1 MSLSTDDVRHVAKL
15 ARIFL
20 NEEETIST
28 ISELNSIF
36 ALVDQMEKVD
46 TDSVAPISHPLDLVQ
61 TLRADVVTETNQ
73 RDFYQKIAPQS
84 NSGFYL
90 VPKVIE

>member
-84 NSGFYL
+84 DSGFYL

>member
-36 ALVDQMEKVD
+36 ALVDQMKKVD